1 MFEPEVVWKQMY
13 YTEESTCDIVGPFRR
28 PTQWFCAP
36 MVIRRTWNCSS
47 FPPPHCAPAPY
58 IHKLQSC
65 INTAISPKVLSWA
78 CYVSTTKHYDKTV
91 VLWLDITRGS
101 DIVTE
106 QERSLAIS
114 TSPRL
119 SHQGCQIGHFMAN
132 FEKFG
137 HFLSALAMIKRI
149 WPFCKIW
156 LFFDHFFGLSL

>member
-1 MFEPEVVWKQMY
+1 M
-13 YTEESTCDIVGPFRR
+13 
-28 PTQWFCAP
+28 
-36 MVIRRTWNCSS
+36 
-47 FPPPHCAPAPY
+47 
-58 IHKLQSC
+58 
-65 INTAISPKVLSWA
+65 
-78 CYVSTTKHYDKTV
+78 
-91 VLWLDITRGS
+91 
-101 DIVTE
+101 TE

-156 LFFDHFFGLSL
+156 LFFDHIFGLSL